1 MGIDRV
7 RAYDLRHTFGTEMYR
22 RTGDPLVV
30 QHLMCHRQ
38 ASTTARYIRAAV
50 PEMVA
55 RAIRSI
61 DAADSHGSPAWQS
74 GAEPPL
80 TAPNVLNLMERET
93 GFEPATSSLG
103 S

>member
-7 RAYDLRHTFGTEMYR
+7 RAYDLWHTFGTELYR

-55 RAIRSI
+55 RPIRRI
-61 DAADSHGSPAWQS
+61 DAADSHGSQGRS
-74 GAEPPL
+74 PPDR
-80 TAPNVLNLMERET
+80 T
-93 GFEPATSSLG
+93 
-103 S
+103 